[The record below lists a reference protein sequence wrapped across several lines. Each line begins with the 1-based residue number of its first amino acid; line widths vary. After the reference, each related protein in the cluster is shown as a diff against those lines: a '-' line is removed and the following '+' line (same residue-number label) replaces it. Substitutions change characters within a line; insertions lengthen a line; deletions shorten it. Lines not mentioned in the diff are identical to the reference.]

1 MAKLL
6 FVVCAAHS
14 GYRRGGVRFTK
25 GENTVDTEKLS
36 AEQLKQINNDPLLIV
51 GEYADGISLASLDK
65 PTAKNLLPETNK
77 GGNSQ
82 GPLGDGALSGGVNT
96 LTLEQA
102 FAQLQPDNK
111 EHFTGNGLPQLDA
124 LEKLVGH
131 KVTSVE
137 RTEAWEA
144 YKAKLAADQAAKDA
158 E

>member
-25 GENTVDTEKLS
+25 GENTVDAEKLS
-36 AEQLKQINNDPLLIV
+36 AEQLQQINNDSLLIV
-51 GEYADGISLASLDK
+51 GEYADGLSLASLDE
-65 PTAKNLLPETNK
+65 PTAKNLLPEANQ

-82 GPLGDGALSGGVNT
+82 GPLGSRALSDGVK

-111 EHFTGNGLPQLDA
+111 EHFTGTGLPQLDA
-124 LEKLVGH
+124 LERLVGH
-131 KVTSVE
+131 KVTSAE
-137 RTEAWEA
+137 RAEAWEA
-144 YKAKLAADQAAKDA
+144 YQAKLAAVTEGA